1 MDYQYV
7 PTHLEEWISNEY
19 IKRQILTPE
28 DLIIENI
35 AKCFQVDLFIRAGQ
49 IYSAEVN
56 GQFVIF
62 LREEETP
69 QKQKERFFHELCHLL
84 IHSGRQPDM
93 PILLRELQENQ
104 AENFVKYASLPYHM
118 LSYLKEDDMYHT
130 SELFNVSIDVCK
142 DRMISLQKRKPY
154 KRGYIF
160 HQLVP
165 ALSRC

>member
-7 PTHLEEWISNEY
+7 PTHLEEWISKEY

-28 DLIIENI
+28 DLTIDNI
-35 AKCFQVDLFIRAGQ
+35 AECFHLDVIIRDGRV
-49 IYSAEVN
+49 YSVEID
-56 GQFVIF
+56 GEFVIF
-62 LREEETP
+62 LRDEENP
-69 QKQKERFFHELCHLL
+69 QRQKEKFFHELCHIL
-84 IHSGRQPDM
+84 IHSGRQTNM
-93 PILLRELQENQ
+93 PLLLRELQENQ

-118 LSYLKEDDMYHT
+118 LSYIKEDDVYYT
-130 SELFNVSIDVCK
+130 SELFNISVNICR
-142 DRMISLQKRKPY
+142 DRMFSVQARKPY